1 MLNNQ
6 VNFQTPSFDQEGYND
21 GLYLQ
26 YSANV
31 LNQSFLNKP
40 YSLKF
45 GNLRHTGI
53 CNVGVNGTLSLG
65 RFIFYLQACTN

>member
-1 MLNNQ
+1 MIYNS
-6 VNFQTPSFDQEGYND
+6 VSFQTPSFETDFND
-21 GLYLQ
+21 ALYLQ

-31 LNQSFLNKP
+31 LNQSFLGRP

-53 CNVGVNGTLSLG
+53 L
-65 RFIFYLQACTN
+65 LQT